1 MARYRF
7 VLLAAILLA
16 ACCRVAAPVPLG
28 LADGPYRVHR
38 VIDGDTVILHNV
50 GPLRFAGIDAPELG
64 TAAGEAARAEL
75 AARIEGR
82 VVQVEFVRRKTGSGQ
97 GAAGTVVRDCYGR
110 FLGRIRLR

>member
-64 TAAGEAARAEL
+64 TAAGEAARAE
-75 AARIEGR
+75 GR